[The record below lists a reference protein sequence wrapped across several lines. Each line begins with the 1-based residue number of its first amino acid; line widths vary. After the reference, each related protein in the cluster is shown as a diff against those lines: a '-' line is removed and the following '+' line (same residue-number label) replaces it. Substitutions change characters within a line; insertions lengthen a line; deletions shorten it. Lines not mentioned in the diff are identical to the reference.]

1 MAKKKTKQ
9 RKKKI
14 GDILDVDIVDVLKTS
29 MVPYIDE
36 SNYRML
42 PSVIDGLKPTQR
54 KILFSMYKNKIFSY
68 DKNSSITGDVAKYL
82 VTGDDSVYPALI
94 VIGQKFRNRYSP
106 IEIHGNQGY
115 IISDKVPAAKRYTE
129 SRLSQ
134 YALDWYFDED
144 FSEGDFIFNYNQTL
158 KEPIVIPTLL
168 PMALIQR
175 TKGTGTGYTNECLPH
190 SLESVAKCYIRFIET
205 LNGKY
210 KWENLEKYITDNIEL
225 DIPNKS
231 KLVNPEGV
239 AKGLLSG
246 KGKVFLEGKMKNFQA
261 SYGRPGLLVT
271 ELPYEYC
278 VASFMDNIKG
288 HSFGKEYVSEIND
301 LSDGKH
307 GIEIEFIFKKDTDPK
322 QIKEFLYLKGK
333 FKQGYNYS
341 MHYTMLMT
349 DSDILVKRLN
359 IIDIFGSHY
368 NYKCKITK
376 RFLKHKLEKLSFKFD
391 CLSASS
397 IIFTDP
403 KNKKK
408 FFKIL
413 EESTK
418 SNIIRSLSRAFSI
431 KVEIVEY
438 LLDRK
443 MWNLVH
449 NAEDIKKELESIEK
463 ELRETEKNLKSIDK
477 YIINKIKMRLKNY
490 Q

>member
-1 MAKKKTKQ
+1 MSKKNKQKKKKLGVV
-9 RKKKI
+9 K
-14 GDILDVDIVDVLKTS
+14 DIDIVNILKDSMTS
-29 MVPYIDE
+29 YMNE

-42 PSVIDGLKPTQR
+42 PSVIDGLKPIQR
-54 KILFSMYKNKIFSY
+54 KILFSMYKTKIFSY

-94 VIGQKFRNRYSP
+94 VIGQTFRNRYSP

-144 FSEGDFIFNYNQTL
+144 FYEGDFMYNYNQTL
-158 KEPIVIPTLL
+158 KEPIVLPTLL

-175 TKGTGTGYTNECLPH
+175 TKGTGSGFTNEVLPH

-205 LNGKY
+205 LSGKY
-210 KWENLEKYITDNIEL
+210 KWENLEKYIIENIKL

-231 KLVNPEGV
+231 KLVNPEAV

-246 KGKVFLEGKMKNFQA
+246 KGKIYLEGKVKSFQA
-261 SYGRPGLLVT
+261 SYGRPGILIT

-278 VASFMDNIKG
+278 VSSFMDNIKG

-341 MHYTMLMT
+341 MHYTMLLT
-349 DSDILVKRLN
+349 ESDKLIRRLN
-359 IIDIFGSHY
+359 IIDIFGHHY
-368 NYKCKITK
+368 RYKSKVTE
-376 RFLKHKLEKLSFKFD
+376 RFLLNKKDKLAFKFD

-418 SNIIRSLSRAFSI
+418 SNIIRSLTRAFSI
-431 KVEIVEY
+431 KVEVAEY

-449 NAEDIKKELESIEK
+449 NAEDIKKELDSIEK

-477 YIINKIKMRLKNY
+477 YIINKIKSKLKNY